1 MDILYWLS
9 YDKIQT
15 EFDKIA
21 FNVNTELYFKNI
33 LIYNLLT

>member
-1 MDILYWLS
+1 MDILYWVS

-21 FNVNTELYFKNI
+21 FNVNTELYAI
-33 LIYNLLT
+33 LIHFLCL